1 MENKIVKLLDN
12 GKYLDIEIDFK
23 NQIVIRLQDMQTA
36 RILRIEK
43 NIIYVLGKNPEMQSV
58 IVFDDKYAVCG
69 TINKR
74 NLFYNQPMNIWIGHK
89 NKLIYYEVAK
99 NACTSIAS
107 SIYTNNW
114 KTLFS
119 PKITEKRSVWDC
131 LFWRNH
137 KLKIKYL
144 FINPVYRNNIHK
156 YKDYTKFLV
165 YDDPLDRFIRMM
177 NNKHINHHAIASMIF
192 PPYKKNIHDFIDQ
205 CILVTQL
212 NCLNSYEWDQH
223 LVPITQSGAMYIDDV
238 TDFVYLKDIAS
249 FVKEKFGWTLGRHN
263 AMPKERK
270 PITRETLLPYQ
281 IEKIKEIYK
290 KDYEIPIKYKD
301 KFYTPNK

>member
-156 YKDYTKFLV
+156 
-165 YDDPLDRFIRMM
+165 
-177 NNKHINHHAIASMIF
+177 IF
-192 PPYKKNIHDFIDQ
+192 
-205 CILVTQL
+205 
-212 NCLNSYEWDQH
+212 
-223 LVPITQSGAMYIDDV
+223 
-238 TDFVYLKDIAS
+238 
-249 FVKEKFGWTLGRHN
+249 
-263 AMPKERK
+263 
-270 PITRETLLPYQ
+270 
-281 IEKIKEIYK
+281 
-290 KDYEIPIKYKD
+290 
-301 KFYTPNK
+301 